1 MDADGQ
7 QLRGLTILVAEDDV
21 RFARILVKLI
31 ALYGGIAA
39 GPAASEAA
47 ARGIVDAM
55 PVDGAIL
62 NIGLWEGAGFS
73 LAGALTGRGIPVFL
87 IAGDGP
93 ATIPD
98 ACADLPVFT
107 MPFSLSDLVERLA
120 ADCRAVAAAR
130 GEPGRA

>member
-1 MDADGQ
+1 MDADGR
-7 QLRGLTILVAEDDV
+7 QLRGLTILVAEGDA
-21 RFARILVKLI
+21 RFARILADLI
-31 ALYGGIAA
+31 ALYGGTAA

-47 ARGIVDAM
+47 ALGIVDAM
-55 PVDGAIL
+55 PVDGVIL
-62 NIGLWEGAGFS
+62 NIRLREGAGFS

-93 ATIPD
+93 AAIPA
-98 ACADLPVFT
+98 ACIDLPVFT

-120 ADCRAVAAAR
+120 ADCRAVTAAR